1 MQPVQASASVAATGL
16 GIRYVGNWAYALSGK
31 VVIAD
36 SKTPLLDFFTGT
48 GIIKANMV
56 FNYDTA
62 LGGGDNYDWTV
73 DYNDIEI
80 IKVETTG
87 PTVSPG
93 PGIQYM
99 KVIIPPITHVVI
111 SAINKNGSTDHDCYA
126 MINGRVYG
134 DE

>member
-1 MQPVQASASVAATGL
+1 MFKTGRMHLVAKSL
-16 GIRYVGNWAYALSGK
+16 SQIVKPPYWSFFSGI
-31 VVIAD
+31 
-36 SKTPLLDFFTGT
+36 

-56 FNYDTA
+56 FNYDAA
-62 LGGGDNYDWTV
+62 LGGGDNYDFTL
-73 DYNDIEI
+73 DYNDVEI

-93 PGIQYM
+93 PIIQFRE
-99 KVIIPPITHVVI
+99 VIIPPLTHVVI

-134 DE
+134 AE